1 MERNAGRRQVKVSK
15 LMARKAFRMGF
26 EDKRKGVWRGD
37 DLAVLD
43 HKGSLWTYERVP
55 QIAEGKGNHMSKD
68 QWIADHER
76 ILEDYASRIID
87 YGEAK
92 VRLTDLGLPTAEAEI
107 DLLECDK

>member
-1 MERNAGRRQVKVSK
+1 
-15 LMARKAFRMGF
+15 
-26 EDKRKGVWRGD
+26 
-37 DLAVLD
+37 
-43 HKGSLWTYERVP
+43 
-55 QIAEGKGNHMSKD
+55 MSKD

-92 VRLTDLGLPTAEAEI
+92 VRLTDLGLEIEEAEI